1 VVCESFGSTRASSR
15 CFFESLSREFFCDDG
30 YKSTIRSGYVVSRMT
45 LQERVDTDLK
55 EAMRSKDAT
64 KLGVLRML
72 KSALKYA
79 AIAKSDAEAEL
90 NDAEAA
96 QVIRKQARQ
105 RQDSIESFEKAG
117 RAELAEKEKQE
128 LSILNGY
135 LPQPM
140 SSDEISKIV
149 RETIAES
156 AATSRAQMGA
166 VMKALQAKVA
176 GRVDGKALSAEVQK
190 QLG

>member
-1 VVCESFGSTRASSR
+1 MTTQSDHLA
-15 CFFESLSREFFCDDG
+15 
-30 YKSTIRSGYVVSRMT
+30 SRMT
-45 LQERVDTDLK
+45 LSQQIDSDLK
-55 EAMRSKDAT
+55 EAMRAKDTA
-64 KLGVLRML
+64 KLSVLRML

-79 AIAKSDAEAEL
+79 AIAKSGAEAEL

-117 RAELAEKEKQE
+117 RAELAQKEKEE
-128 LSILNGY
+128 LSILSGY

-140 SSDEISKIV
+140 SADEVSKIV
-149 RETIAES
+149 RETIAE
-156 AATSRAQMGA
+156 AGATSRAQMGA

-176 GRVDGKALSAEVQK
+176 SRVDGKALSAEVQK
-190 QLG
+190 QLSG

>member
-1 VVCESFGSTRASSR
+1 
-15 CFFESLSREFFCDDG
+15 
-30 YKSTIRSGYVVSRMT
+30 MT
-45 LQERVDTDLK
+45 LQERVDLDLK
-55 EAMRSKDAT
+55 EAMRAREAT

-79 AIAKSDAEAEL
+79 VIAKSGAEPELSDAEAT
-90 NDAEAA
+90 
-96 QVIRKQARQ
+96 QVIRKQVKQ

-117 RAELAEKEKQE
+117 RAELVEKEKQE

-149 RETIAES
+149 SETIAETG
-156 AATSRAQMGA
+156 ATSRAQMGA

-176 GRVDGKALSAEVQK
+176 GRVDGKALSAEVSR
-190 QLG
+190 QLS